1 MSIQCVRD
9 RERHRRTQTE
19 IDKEGLD
26 KDAVEIDRQTN
37 RESEREEILTKHIK
51 SKNKKNKMQL
61 KLCLRPALD
70 KSNI

>member
-37 RESEREEILTKHIK
+37 RESEREEILTYKVRK
-51 SKNKKNKMQL
+51 E
-61 KLCLRPALD
+61 
-70 KSNI
+70 